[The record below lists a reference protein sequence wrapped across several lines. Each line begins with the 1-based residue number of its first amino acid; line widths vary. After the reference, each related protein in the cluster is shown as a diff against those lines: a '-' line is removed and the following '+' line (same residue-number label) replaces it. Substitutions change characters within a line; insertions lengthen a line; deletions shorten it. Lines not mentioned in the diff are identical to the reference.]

1 MAAVQTNG
9 VNGVNGHGPVK
20 YGQFSSAPFFSTT
33 PLGMV
38 RCEVSPKTKTH
49 RLSSTCL
56 IPLSLSPPPPKR
68 PVTEYF
74 QERTRSQPE
83 NPFAA
88 LIPDQ
93 QIAIIPSFTLE
104 SGVTL
109 RNVPVAYTTRGQ
121 LSPNGDNA
129 MVICHALTGSADVSD
144 WWGPLLGG
152 PGRAFDTSRFFIV
165 CMNSL
170 GSPYGT
176 ASPVTAKDNDP
187 SLGRYGPEFPLTTIR
202 DDVQLHRLLLDEL
215 GVKQI
220 AAVIGGSLGGM
231 FVLEWAYLGPSYVR
245 CIVPIA
251 TSSRHSAWGIS
262 WGEAQRQSIYADPKY
277 DDGYYPFSDP
287 PTTGLG
293 AARMSALLTYRSRN
307 SFEAR
312 FGRNIPD
319 PSRRQ
324 MIRETSS
331 PPPTTPSEA
340 HFHIHNDGHKWS
352 PSRSATLSRK
362 NSHTTTTGE
371 ENLDP
376 QFHGPST
383 TTTTLTGGDIMPP
396 STPYFSAQSYLRY
409 QGSKFVQR
417 FDSNCYIAM
426 TRKLDTHDVSRG
438 RAPTVAD
445 ALALIEQPALV
456 LGIESD
462 GLFTFAEQEEL
473 ARWIPRGRLEKIDS
487 QEGHDAFLLQFE
499 QVNKSILGFLREVLP
514 DVMAGEG
521 GKVEEGEAVGVVTK
535 SSTFGEAEVEDITA
549 W

>member
-1 MAAVQTNG
+1 MTTEGSVGEQS
-9 VNGVNGHGPVK
+9 K
-20 YGQFSSAPFFSTT
+20 Y
-33 PLGMV
+33 
-38 RCEVSPKTKTH
+38 
-49 RLSSTCL
+49 
-56 IPLSLSPPPPKR
+56 
-68 PVTEYF
+68 
-74 QERTRSQPE
+74 ERTQQQPE
-83 NPFAA
+83 NPFAN

-93 QIAIIPSFTLE
+93 KIAIVPSFTLE

-109 RNVPVAYTTRGQ
+109 RNVPLAYTTRGK

-176 ASPVTAKDNDP
+176 ASPITAKDGDP
-187 SLGRYGPEFPLTTIR
+187 NNERYGPEFPLTTIR
-202 DDVQLHRLLLDEL
+202 DDVNLHKMLLDDL
-215 GVKQI
+215 GVRQI
-220 AAVIGGSLGGM
+220 AAVVGGSMGGM
-231 FVLEWAYLGPSYVR
+231 LVLEWAYFGKDYVR
-245 CIVPIA
+245 SIVPIA

-277 DDGYYPFSDP
+277 DDGYYSFSDP

-319 PSRRQ
+319 PARRQ
-324 MIRETSS
+324 TIRERPRPS
-331 PPPTTPSEA
+331 TPSEA
-340 HFHIHNDGHKWS
+340 HFHIHNDGHKTT
-352 PSRSATLSRK
+352 RLSRN
-362 NSHTTTTGE
+362 NSYTDSQLAVSNETDASKANGTNGQSH
-371 ENLDP
+371 DP
-376 QFHGPST
+376 QFSGPKTDSPSKEESLPT
-383 TTTTLTGGDIMPP
+383 TT
-396 STPYFSAQSYLRY
+396 YFSAQSYLRY
-409 QGSKFVQR
+409 QGEKFVKR
-417 FDSNCYIAM
+417 FDSNCYIAI
-426 TRKLDTHDVSRG
+426 TRKLDTHDVSRY
-438 RAPTVAD
+438 RANSIAE
-445 ALALIEQPALV
+445 ALALIEQPTLV

-462 GLFTFAEQEEL
+462 GLFTFAEQQEL
-473 ARWIPRGRLEKIDS
+473 AEHIKNARLEKIDS

-499 QVNKSILGFLREVLP
+499 QVNKYILEFLHETLP
-514 DVMAGEG
+514 DIMARQGDH
-521 GKVEEGEAVGVVTK
+521 VEAASVGQLTK